1 MAEDNATKRRV
12 NKDIIAREVNLIGP
26 DGQNVGIV
34 NTSVALTLAME
45 AGLDLVEVN
54 PNVHP
59 PIVKMTDYSKLKYR
73 EQRREKE
80 ARKNARSQETR
91 EIRFRP
97 TTDEHDMEIKLK
109 QGRKFLEK
117 GHRLRLTIQMRG
129 REQSRREAA
138 AITLSTAAE
147 KLADVSTIVTP
158 ASPDGRVISLVLAPK
173 GKNQKQQH

>member
-1 MAEDNATKRRV
+1 MAEDNMAKRRV
-12 NKDIIAREVNLIGP
+12 NKDISAPAVNLIGP
-26 DGQNVGIV
+26 DEQNVGLV

-45 AGLDLVEVN
+45 VGLDLVEVN
-54 PNVHP
+54 SNVNP

-80 ARKNARSQETR
+80 ARKNARSQETS

-117 GHRLRLTIQMRG
+117 GKRLRLTIQMRG
-129 REQSRREAA
+129 REQSRRGAA
-138 AITLSTAAE
+138 ADTLNTAAE
-147 KLADVSTIVTP
+147 KLSDVSTIVTP
-158 ASPDGRVISLVLAPK
+158 ARPDGRVISLVLAPK
-173 GKNQKQQH
+173 GKTAR

>member
-1 MAEDNATKRRV
+1 MAEDNMTKRRV
-12 NKDIIAREVNLIGP
+12 NKDISAPEVNLIGP
-26 DGQNVGIV
+26 DGQNVGLV
-34 NTSVALTLAME
+34 NTNVALTLAME

-54 PNVHP
+54 SNVNP

-97 TTDEHDMEIKLK
+97 TTDEHDMEIKLN

-117 GHRLRLTIQMRG
+117 GNRLRLTIQMRG
-129 REQSRREAA
+129 REQSRRGAA
-138 AITLSTAAE
+138 ADLLNTAAG
-147 KLADVSTIVTP
+147 KLSDVSTVVTP
-158 ASPDGRVISLVLAPK
+158 ASPEGRVISLVLAPK
-173 GKNQKQQH
+173 GKTTR